1 MMKTETDR
9 KVFHVLLGVIP
20 FGVYFMPEWFG
31 FTSRQM
37 TLLVLGGFSIPFICL
52 DVGRRWIPFF
62 QKIFKWLA
70 GHSMRESEEMGF
82 QLTGATW
89 QFISFWL
96 VLWYFKPD
104 YAVPACLLLS
114 ISDAAAAL
122 VGKRWGK
129 IRWIYNH
136 TLMGT
141 GAFILTGV
149 LIFIIGYPHLVLWK
163 VFVVVVLT
171 SICEA
176 LLHRV
181 NDNFSIPLI
190 SAILLALFQA

>member
-9 KVFHVLLGVIP
+9 KVLHVLSGVIP

-52 DVGRRWIPFF
+52 DVGRRWIPFL

-70 GHSMRESEEMGF
+70 GHSMRESEEVNYK
-82 QLTGATW
+82 LTGATW

-149 LIFIIGYPHLVLWK
+149 LIFVIGYPHLVLWK
-163 VFVVVVLT
+163 VFIVVVLT

-190 SAILLALFQA
+190 SAILLTLFQA

>member
-9 KVFHVLLGVIP
+9 KVLHVLSGVIP

-37 TLLVLGGFSIPFICL
+37 TLLILGGFSIPFICL

-70 GHSMRESEEMGF
+70 GHSMRESEELGYK
-82 QLTGATW
+82 LTGASW
-89 QFISFWL
+89 QFVSFWL

-104 YAVPACLLLS
+104 YSVPACLLLS
-114 ISDAAAAL
+114 ISDASAAL

-163 VFVVVVLT
+163 VFAVVVLT

-176 LLHRV
+176 LLQRV

-190 SAILLALFQA
+190 SAIFLALFHA

>member
-1 MMKTETDR
+1 MMKKETDR
-9 KVFHVLLGVIP
+9 KIFHVLSGVIP
-20 FGVYFMPEWFG
+20 FGVYFMPEGFG

-37 TLLVLGGFSIPFICL
+37 TLIVLGGLSIPFICL

-62 QKIFKWLA
+62 QKTFKWIA
-70 GHSMRESEEMGF
+70 GHSMRESEELDY

-89 QFISFWL
+89 QLISFWL

-104 YAVPACLLLS
+104 YSVPACLLLS

-129 IRWIYNH
+129 VRWIYNH

-141 GAFILTGV
+141 GAFILTGM

-163 VFVVVVLT
+163 VFIVVVLT

-190 SAILLALFQA
+190 SATLLAFLQA

>member
-9 KVFHVLLGVIP
+9 KVLHVLSGIIP

-31 FTSRQM
+31 LSSRGM
-37 TLLVLGGFSIPFICL
+37 TLLVLGGFSVPFIIL
-52 DVGRRWIPFF
+52 DVGRRRIPLF

-70 GHSMRESEEMGF
+70 GHSMREKEEMGF
-82 QLTGATW
+82 KLTGATW
-89 QFISFWL
+89 QFISFWF

-114 ISDAAAAL
+114 VSDAAAAL

-141 GAFILTGV
+141 GAFIVSGV
-149 LIFIIGYPHLVLWK
+149 LIFIIGYPHLELWK
-163 VFVVVVLT
+163 VAAVVVLT
-171 SICEA
+171 SVMEA

-190 SAILLALFQA
+190 SAILLAFFHA

>member
-9 KVFHVLLGVIP
+9 KVLHVLSGVIP

-31 FTSRQM
+31 YSSREM
-37 TLLVLGGFSIPFICL
+37 TLLVLGGFSVPFVLLDLGRSRIPA
-52 DVGRRWIPFF
+52 F
-62 QKIFKWLA
+62 QTIFMWVA
-70 GHSMRESEEMGF
+70 GHSMRESEEVGYK
-82 QLTGATW
+82 LTGATW

-122 VGKRWGK
+122 IGKRWGK

-141 GAFILTGV
+141 GAFILSGV
-149 LIFIIGYPHLVLWK
+149 LIFVIGYPHLDFWK
-163 VFVVVVLT
+163 IFIVVVLT
-171 SICEA
+171 SVCEA

-190 SAILLALFQA
+190 AAILLALIQA